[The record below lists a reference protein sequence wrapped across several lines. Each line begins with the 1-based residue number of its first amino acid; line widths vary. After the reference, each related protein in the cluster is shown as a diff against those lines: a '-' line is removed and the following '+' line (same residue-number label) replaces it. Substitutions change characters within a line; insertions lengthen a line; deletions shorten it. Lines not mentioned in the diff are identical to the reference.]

1 MTTPGT
7 TGRSDAGP
15 VSLDAVPELRGDFER
30 RDIAGQA
37 VVWSPIA
44 PRPVA
49 FDSVA
54 TVMLDVVDGVASMAE
69 LATDV
74 HEAVGIPL
82 ETALQQVV
90 RVIEE
95 FDSAGILT
103 SSVLG
108 STAEAA
114 IASAE
119 IFIGSST
126 PCSENASR
134 LATEGLS
141 LRFGDKVV
149 RVACD
154 SRRGARKLRDAL
166 ADHLVHEGEG
176 AEEPPLAFVLTAPQ
190 GLKRNHQLTDR
201 SGFTLSSGR
210 RLDPG
215 LRALASHLTALVP
228 PAAGSVRI
236 RARALV
242 ADGRTLVCLPPLLYM
257 PPPDDRTLRGDG
269 LCVIDRLALDVE
281 IDTGRMVNP
290 PIPWPSLAELPGTTP
305 HLGVGEPQ
313 TISVVVDT
321 APPGTPPPTPAAI
334 VARLAGNGV
343 DGSPAEL
350 LDAAIRIVDGAEL
363 RSSAPQTKEVI
374 EALLGARSPGA

>member
-1 MTTPGT
+1 MTASRA
-7 TGRSDAGP
+7 TGSPDIGS
-15 VSLDAVPELRGDFER
+15 VSLDVVPELRDDFER
-30 RDIAGQA
+30 RDVAGQA

-54 TVMLDVVDGVASMAE
+54 TVMLDVVDGVASIAE
-69 LATDV
+69 IATDV

-82 ETALQQVV
+82 ETAIQQVV
-90 RVIEE
+90 RVVAE
-95 FDSAGILT
+95 FELAGVLT
-103 SSVLG
+103 SAVSG

-134 LATEGLS
+134 LATEGLT
-141 LRFGDKVV
+141 LRFGEEVV

-154 SRRGARKLRDAL
+154 SRRGARRLRDAL

-176 AEEPPLAFVLTAPQ
+176 AEEAPLAFVLTAPQ
-190 GLKRNHQLTDR
+190 GLRRSHQLTDR

-210 RLDPG
+210 GLDPG
-215 LRALASHLTALVP
+215 LHALASHLTALVP

-242 ADGRTLVCLPPLLYM
+242 AHGRTIMCLPPLLYM
-257 PPPDDRTLRGDG
+257 PPPEDRALSRDG
-269 LCVIDRLALDVE
+269 LSVIDRLALDIE
-281 IDTGRMVNP
+281 IDTGRMVNRA
-290 PIPWPSLAELPGTTP
+290 IPWPSLAELPGTAP

-313 TISVVVDT
+313 PVSVVMDT
-321 APPGTPPPTPAAI
+321 AAPGTPPPTAATV

-343 DGSPAEL
+343 HGSPTDL
-350 LDAAIRIVDGAEL
+350 LDAATQIVEGAEL
-363 RSSAPQTKEVI
+363 RSSAPQTEAVI